1 MTLAFRVDV
10 GAVIWLAI
18 LLALQDRQRLIYR
31 GKVLVD
37 SESLSTYKVET
48 GHSLHM
54 VARPRGFVP
63 PSSEAPTATGVA
75 ANNETNQTANRPA
88 ATAASARAGA
98 LGQRVLMGM
107 GMGVPAF
114 GQGGVTGVGGGV
126 TAGVAGNPASLGVS
140 EFQGNAGDLT
150 GDNFLSNMLG
160 LASGAAG
167 GAAGSGG
174 GIDLI
179 AGQMSQPQNSATGA
193 AEPRGARAAGGR
205 DAAAAGAPAPANAGT
220 LGGGAGTAHAQRGGG
235 GREAEEEGQLG
246 LEHIRQGLLTLHTL
260 LSGLETRNERNAPPT
275 AASAASP
282 AVPDAADAAEHR
294 SATAGSNAAVAT
306 PVDDETAK
314 TAVAPDTVVSAEEA
328 RGSTEM
334 DEPILATSSPVS
346 PRVSESAKDGNEV
359 STSDGV
365 DTAWLPAS
373 SSTSN
378 AISTSSASSEDESSG
393 KDPRVSD
400 SAAQA
405 SEISPPCPMYEGAG
419 QREGEGRAST
429 AMSGS
434 GMLRP
439 ESRLPSSGT
448 VSSSDGIPELM
459 SSSGESGVFPMVSRS
474 PSSASNAS
482 SSISTD
488 AGPPDLVSS
497 SGER

>member
-1 MTLAFRVDV
+1 MSP
-10 GAVIWLAI
+10 AV

-63 PSSEAPTATGVA
+63 PSSETSAAAGVA
-75 ANNETNQTANRPA
+75 ANTQANQAANRPA

-114 GQGGVTGVGGGV
+114 GQGGVTGAGGGM
-126 TAGVAGNPASLGVS
+126 TAGVAGNPAGLGVS
-140 EFQGNAGDLT
+140 EFQGNPGDLT

-179 AGQMSQPQNSATGA
+179 AGQLSQPQNSVTGA
-193 AEPRGARAAGGR
+193 VEPRGARALGGR
-205 DAAAAGAPAPANAGT
+205 DAAATGAPAHASAGA
-220 LGGGAGTAHAQRGGG
+220 LGGGAATAHAHRGSG

-260 LSGLETRNERNAPPT
+260 LSGLETRNEQNGPPT
-275 AASAASP
+275 VTSAASP
-282 AVPDAADAAEHR
+282 AVSDAADASEHR
-294 SATAGSNAAVAT
+294 SATAGSNPAVTTLADNEAAT
-306 PVDDETAK
+306 
-314 TAVAPDTVVSAEEA
+314 TAVAPDRVVSAEQTT
-328 RGSTEM
+328 GSVEV
-334 DEPILATSSPVS
+334 DESNLATSSPAS
-346 PRVSESAKDGNEV
+346 SRLSRSAKDGDEL
-359 STSDGV
+359 SASDGAS
-365 DTAWLPAS
+365 TTWLPAS

-378 AISTSSASSEDESSG
+378 AISTSSASSEDEDSG
-393 KDPRVSD
+393 RAPGVSD
-400 SAAQA
+400 SAQA
-405 SEISPPCPMYEGAG
+405 SEMSPPCPISEGAVRRG
-419 QREGEGRAST
+419 AGRRAST
-429 AMSGS
+429 TMSRS
-434 GMLRP
+434 GVFRP
-439 ESRLPSSGT
+439 ESRMPSSGT
-448 VSSSDGIPELM
+448 VSSSDGVPELM
-459 SSSGESGVFPMVSRS
+459 SSSGESGVFPMGSRS
-474 PSSASNAS
+474 LSSASNSS